1 MKHPKP
7 AIREPATKY
16 EAAGLLFA
24 EFLTAIEKGVDHVSI
39 RLVAA
44 QELDRREGVGRESV

>member
-7 AIREPATKY
+7 AIREPAPKY

-24 EFLTAIEKGVDHVSI
+24 EFLNAIREEASHVPTG
-39 RLVAA
+39 LV
-44 QELDRREGVGRESV
+44 EVGRKGASRGN

>member
-7 AIREPATKY
+7 AIREPAPKY

-24 EFLTAIEKGVDHVSI
+24 EFLTAIEKGADHVPTG
-39 RLVAA
+39 LV
-44 QELDRREGVGRESV
+44 VKGRKVASHAN

>member
-7 AIREPATKY
+7 TTPTSATKY

-24 EFLTAIEKGVDHVSI
+24 EFLTAIEKGADHVPTG
-39 RLVAA
+39 LV
-44 QELDRREGVGRESV
+44 EVGRKVASHAN